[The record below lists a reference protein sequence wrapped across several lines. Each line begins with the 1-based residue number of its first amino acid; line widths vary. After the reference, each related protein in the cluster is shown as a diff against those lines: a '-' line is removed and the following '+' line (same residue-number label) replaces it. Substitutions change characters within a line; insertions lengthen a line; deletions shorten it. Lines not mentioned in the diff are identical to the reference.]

1 MYNLLISA
9 AIDFVIGDPHNFPH
23 PVRFIGKIIYFY
35 EKQVRKLFNNNLK
48 LGGLFLWISS
58 ILTTV
63 FITSAV
69 LSILHILHPLLSNI
83 FEIYIIYT
91 CIAAR
96 CLHKEAYKIKKSLED
111 NDIITARKQLSFI
124 VGRDTENLSSTSISK
139 AVVETVS
146 ENTIDGVIAPLFF
159 IVIGI
164 YFNVPAQM
172 GILYKTVN
180 TLDSIV
186 GYNQEPYKNI
196 GYFSAKID
204 DVFNFIPARLG
215 SIIMLISGGILG
227 KDVKKGFKI
236 FKRDRYNHK
245 SPNSGHSESVIAGL
259 LNIQLGG
266 TNYYFGEK
274 VEKPF
279 IGDSTRDI
287 TFNDINGS
295 VRIMYVSEIILLI
308 ISCLILI

>member
-1 MYNLLISA
+1 MYKLLAAA

-35 EKQVRKLFNNNLK
+35 EKKIREIFTNNLK
-48 LGGLFLWISS
+48 IGGLFLWLLS

-63 FITSAV
+63 FITSTV
-69 LSILHILHPLLSNI
+69 IDILHIFHPLVAYI

-96 CLHKEAYKIKKSLED
+96 CLHKEAYRIKKYLQE
-111 NDIITARKQLSFI
+111 NDIITARKQLSYI
-124 VGRDTENLSSTSISK
+124 VGRDTENLSSSSISK
-139 AVVETVS
+139 AVIETVA

-159 IVIGI
+159 IIIGI
-164 YFNVPAQM
+164 YFKIPAQM

-186 GYNQEPYKNI
+186 GYNQEPYKDI

-204 DVFNFIPARLG
+204 DIFNFIPARLG
-215 SIIMLISGGILG
+215 SIIMLISGIILD
-227 KDVKKGFKI
+227 KDIKNGFRI

-266 TNYYFGEK
+266 TNYYFGKK
-274 VEKPF
+274 VEKPY
-279 IGDSTRDI
+279 IGDNSRDV
-287 TFNDINGS
+287 TFKDINNT
-295 VRIMYVSEIILLI
+295 VHIMYISEIIILI
-308 ISCLILI
+308 ISYLVLI